1 MQETTRLIDGNGFPE
16 LGFVEREETPKCA
29 MKLGI
34 QLHLVGL
41 SLADTT
47 SILSVLGVDRCRS
60 TVHNWVQ
67 KADLQPTPECDP
79 DHVAVDETVIQA
91 NNERWWL
98 YAAVDPATNQF
109 LHVRLFQSQNA
120 GQTSIFL
127 AELREKHPVD
137 NACFS
142 SMAAPGFTLRSTVTA
157 SISDGSLMEIGTASN
172 ACFRSLST
180 ARRRLVTTSDTLRPP
195 PLKHGCKPLP
205 SASTSLSEHG
215 PK

>member
-1 MQETTRLIDGNGFPE
+1 MAELDRLIGGNDFPE
-16 LGFVEREETPKCA
+16 LGFVEREATPEPA

-34 QLHLVGL
+34 QLHLAGL
-41 SLADTT
+41 SLSDTT

-67 KADLQPTPECDP
+67 KAELQPNPECDP
-79 DHVAVDETVIQA
+79 DHVAVDETVIQV

-137 NACFS
+137 DAMFLVDGGQWLHAALHRHGLDFRWVTHGNRNSVERVFQELKRRTQTFGNHFRHVAPATAESWLQSFAVCFNQ
-142 SMAAPGFTLRSTVTA
+142 L
-157 SISDGSLMEIGTASN
+157 I
-172 ACFRSLST
+172 
-180 ARRRLVTTSDTLRPP
+180 
-195 PLKHGCKPLP
+195 
-205 SASTSLSEHG
+205 
-215 PK
+215 